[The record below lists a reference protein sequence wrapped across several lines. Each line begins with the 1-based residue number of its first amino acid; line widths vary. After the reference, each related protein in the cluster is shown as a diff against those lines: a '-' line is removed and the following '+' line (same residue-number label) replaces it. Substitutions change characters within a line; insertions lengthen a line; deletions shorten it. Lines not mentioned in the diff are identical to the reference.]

1 MSTLTASF
9 TPSDTFM
16 GPRENC
22 VFKNGASGV
31 GYYKDATT
39 SSTSSAS
46 STTTSSSTSSSTK
59 NTNNSNDSSGQ
70 EDELDADADSPP
82 YPTNTSNLSARQ
94 KRLLQLRRRMNKAR
108 KSNHQEILSEGRRL
122 TDPKYKQRKRKA
134 QTNKQHQE
142 WENTITARG
151 LDADQYH
158 MLTTAAR
165 AEREEGAAERKR
177 QKKGAFG
184 WEAFNADTLLKG
196 HEKRAAAA
204 MKKKQRASRG
214 SSKGSSSDGGP
225 SLLADAPSSSAIDS
239 MVSELDDREKLRSK
253 WSRRREVYGDE
264 HMNHINEYNR
274 NYNRSINRAYDKYT
288 VDIRQALERGTG

>member
-1 MSTLTASF
+1 M
-9 TPSDTFM
+9 PS
-16 GPRENC
+16 G
-22 VFKNGASGV
+22 
-31 GYYKDATT
+31 
-39 SSTSSAS
+39 
-46 STTTSSSTSSSTK
+46 
-59 NTNNSNDSSGQ
+59 
-70 EDELDADADSPP
+70 
-82 YPTNTSNLSARQ
+82 
-94 KRLLQLRRRMNKAR
+94 
-108 KSNHQEILSEGRRL
+108 
-122 TDPKYKQRKRKA
+122 
-134 QTNKQHQE
+134 
-142 WENTITARG
+142 
-151 LDADQYH
+151 
-158 MLTTAAR
+158 
-165 AEREEGAAERKR
+165 EEGAAERKR